1 MYGTRGGKRRERK
14 GKKVPWPPT
23 TSCCF
28 FLSLFFQDL
37 LSEFKQFLEFILEC
51 TTDRHTDSRW
61 TKQEWKKMKM
71 EFEAARGRDRVFGSA
86 LFGQCWMRQ
95 REPRLSS
102 HTHSDHVWRVCSDGD
117 DERSPPSSPLLLRLI
132 RNTWSAFWRNRSG
145 FKKQRRK
152 VWKFVCMHA
161 SWRVI
166 NNKLIPKPSL
176 AYIPSIAAIYLSNW
190 L

>member
-1 MYGTRGGKRRERK
+1 MASHDKLL
-14 GKKVPWPPT
+14 
-23 TSCCF
+23 
-28 FLSLFFQDL
+28 FLSLSLSFFKTYFQNSNNF
-37 LSEFKQFLEFILEC
+37 LSSFWNARQ
-51 TTDRHTDSRW
+51 TDTQTHGERNKNGRRW
-61 TKQEWKKMKM
+61 RWSLRQP
-71 EFEAARGRDRVFGSA
+71 GGSRDRVFGSA
-86 LFGQCWMRQ
+86 LLGQCWMRQ

-117 DERSPPSSPLLLRLI
+117 DERSSPSSPLLLRLI